1 MLFVISGPSGCG
13 KTTLV
18 HGVMKNLKD
27 LQFSVSHTTRKKR
40 DSEVEGK
47 DYYFVTQK
55 EFDEMIKQDRLAE
68 WAVVHGSYY
77 GTSKREIDKKGAKGD
92 ILLDIDVQGAER
104 IKARFKK
111 AVFVFVVPPLFQELE
126 RRLEKR
132 GEDSPEVIRKRLEVA
147 KKEIRHY
154 PIFDYIIIN
163 DQLEK
168 AVRELAS
175 IILSERCRLDSR
187 RKEIMPILQSFLEG

>member
-18 HGVMKNLKD
+18 KRALKKSKN

-47 DYYFVTQK
+47 DYYFVAQK
-55 EFDEMIKQDRLAE
+55 EFEQMVEGDKLAE
-68 WAVVHGSYY
+68 WAVVHGHYY
-77 GTSKREIDKKGAKGD
+77 GTSKREIEKKGAKGD
-92 ILLDIDVQGAER
+92 ILLDIDVQGAAR
-104 IKARFKK
+104 IKAKFKK
-111 AVFVFVVPPLFQELE
+111 AIFIFIVPPLFQDLKK
-126 RRLEKR
+126 RLEKR
-132 GEDSPEVIRKRLEVA
+132 GGESPEAIQTRLEVA

-154 PIFDYIIIN
+154 PLFDYIIIN

-168 AVRELAS
+168 AVRELES

-187 RKEIMPILQSFLEG
+187 KKEITPILQSFTEG